1 MKLGIILEKIAKD
14 PKYKKRLVAAK
25 KGLDFENNLF
35 LEITDDG
42 EYISY
47 PNATFK
53 KHKNFQEIKKLIN
66 SGNENTSFIR
76 INLLDDILS
85 TPKVIFQPFGK
96 QSSPDFLFLR
106 KGKALAL
113 ECKFTEHNIKAPV
126 WNSGLPKLHFNYI
139 FGSLMLED
147 ITFFSGNGLLDQQ
160 ESNSIIKLVAVKREE
175 LKEEGL
181 KITNKFEIYL
191 RPMYNQKENSWKSTN
206 RNNYEGK
213 VIKAVK
219 EFEK

>member
-126 WNSGLPKLHFNYI
+126 
-139 FGSLMLED
+139 
-147 ITFFSGNGLLDQQ
+147 
-160 ESNSIIKLVAVKREE
+160 
-175 LKEEGL
+175 
-181 KITNKFEIYL
+181 
-191 RPMYNQKENSWKSTN
+191 
-206 RNNYEGK
+206 
-213 VIKAVK
+213 
-219 EFEK
+219 